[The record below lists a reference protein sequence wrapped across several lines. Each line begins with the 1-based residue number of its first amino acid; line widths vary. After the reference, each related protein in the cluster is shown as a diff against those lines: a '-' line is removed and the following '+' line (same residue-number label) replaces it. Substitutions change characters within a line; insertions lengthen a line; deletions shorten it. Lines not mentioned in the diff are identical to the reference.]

1 MPCLYSPVSQTIRES
16 DRNGP
21 HPSGYRDKRMAY
33 LLFQRIKNE
42 ALNDVFDH
50 VGMVASVEAVAVT

>member
-1 MPCLYSPVSQTIRES
+1 MGIVINEWLIF
-16 DRNGP
+16 
-21 HPSGYRDKRMAY
+21 
-33 LLFQRIKNE
+33 LFQRIKNE